1 MDSLHLP
8 ETSET
13 PAVLLDSTAGT
24 FKVSGRSLSDDPKD
38 FYKPII
44 SWLKAYAQKPNY
56 TTEFTFKFDYLNTA
70 SAKSI
75 LDILVILD
83 AINGS
88 KVIWYFNEE
97 DEDMEEIGEELAELV
112 KVPFEFKHYQ

>member
-1 MDSLHLP
+1 MDSLQLP

-13 PAVLLDSTAGT
+13 PAVLLDSKSGT
-24 FKVSGRSLSDDPKD
+24 FKVSGRSLSDNPAI
-38 FYKPII
+38 FYKPVI
-44 SWLKAYAQKPNY
+44 SWLKAYSQTPNN
-56 TTEFTFKFDYLNTA
+56 TTPFIFKFEYLNTE

-75 LDILVILD
+75 LDVLTILD
-83 AINGS
+83 TISGTT
-88 KVIWYFNEE
+88 VIWYFNEE